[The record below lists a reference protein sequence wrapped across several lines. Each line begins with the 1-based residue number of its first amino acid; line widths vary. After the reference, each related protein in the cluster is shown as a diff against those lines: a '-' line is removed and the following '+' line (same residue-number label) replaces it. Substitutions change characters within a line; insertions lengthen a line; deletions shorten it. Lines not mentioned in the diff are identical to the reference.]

1 MPIRHGEALELLTL
15 GSHCY
20 PESCP
25 SKGMEWLERAVAV
38 GKEGRQSPDRTCSLP
53 ERRIPLSTC
62 DPTETPGNKS
72 PVLHASL
79 FPAGVSYYADV
90 FSWRTGRPWCGPYSS
105 ASWSTEQG
113 KEGWRMTLER
123 RTEQNHPTQGRRRPK
138 LILLME
144 SWEV

>member
-20 PESCP
+20 LESCA

-72 PVLHASL
+72 PVLPASL
-79 FPAGVSYYADV
+79 FPAGVSY
-90 FSWRTGRPWCGPYSS
+90 
-105 ASWSTEQG
+105 
-113 KEGWRMTLER
+113 
-123 RTEQNHPTQGRRRPK
+123 
-138 LILLME
+138 
-144 SWEV
+144 